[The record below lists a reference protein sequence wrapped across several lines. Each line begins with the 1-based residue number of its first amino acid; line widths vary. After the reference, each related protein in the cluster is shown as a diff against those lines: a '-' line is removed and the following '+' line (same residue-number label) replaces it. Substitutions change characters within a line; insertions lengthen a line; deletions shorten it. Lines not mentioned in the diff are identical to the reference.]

1 MIKVGDTVRLRCGSP
16 FMAVLAIHHE
26 ELVAVCWYF
35 DGNILEYDLPPDVL
49 EVVDIDKEMKKAENM
64 VISALKNQL
73 ENSQSS
79 YSN

>member
-1 MIKVGDTVRLRCGSP
+1 MIKVGDTVRLKCGSP
-16 FMAVLAIHHE
+16 FM
-26 ELVAVCWYF
+26 VALKIRGLITVCWYF
-35 DGNILEYDLPPDVL
+35 DGSILEYDLPPDVL

-73 ENSQSS
+73 ENNQSS